1 MVRKWSADFGPVDC
15 VVCTDLRAA
24 SRRRELNSPWIDAS
38 REQLYGTTAGDTYRG
53 QISRTLELVIQG
65 DDSARPRIQEL
76 LDEAARD
83 DQVMPDEFDALK
95 RLVADTLGV

>member
-1 MVRKWSADFGPVDC
+1 MQRDEK
-15 VVCTDLRAA
+15 LRA
-24 SRRRELNSPWIDAS
+24 EGLMQEQIDAS

-53 QISRTLELVIQG
+53 QISRTLELVVQG

-83 DQVMPDEFDALK
+83 DQVMPDELDALK